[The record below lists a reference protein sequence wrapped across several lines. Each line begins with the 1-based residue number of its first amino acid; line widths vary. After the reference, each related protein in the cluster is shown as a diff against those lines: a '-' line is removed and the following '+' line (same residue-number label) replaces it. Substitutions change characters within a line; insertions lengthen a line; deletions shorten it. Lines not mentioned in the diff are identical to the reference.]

1 MRGEEKQLEWQAV
14 GRRIVATFLA
24 AFLVLTVVVSA
35 VQFVSGSAAALS
47 PRVGS
52 GSRVLRIGV
61 SGITATTLNPNDI
74 TFVLEFIPVYNVY
87 STLVTRDDRLSVVP
101 DLASSW
107 GVAPDQLN
115 WTFHLV
121 RNAYFTDPTNP
132 TDTSHPVNADDVV
145 FSYNMVKDN
154 SSSVLWSYT
163 SFLDTITK
171 VDAYTVRIKTT
182 APFAAMNSTLS
193 SIPIF
198 PKYLW
203 QGIADPVANEPRP
216 YPVGS
221 GAMYYDPNSDLSSHI
236 ILHRNPNY
244 YGDAMYCQ
252 KSRPDEVRF
261 LLYTASSTLIDDFGS
276 GTSRLDA
283 IFNIPA
289 ASFVNAASLNQP
301 TVTKIQ
307 VAGGF
312 VGEVS
317 SNVLTDTLR
326 AQYVAAGN
334 TAFASGS
341 NNQVL
346 ATNLVVRQAIAMSI
360 DRAAVV
366 RYAYQGLGTVGDT
379 LVPASNPWHYNIP
392 AAQQYRFNTTAAR
405 QMLNNAGWTYDAA
418 GNLAPGNTPL
428 YKAGRT
434 EPLKFRFYTP
444 NNHPEFEPA
453 VANIS
458 IWLRQTGIETTDS
471 LGATVP
477 GYEVKDPNAMGSIWS
492 ALDYDIWL
500 WDWVFTRVSDP
511 SIDVLQ
517 VQTTPAIGVL
527 SDNGY
532 TNATFDAKYNQSL
545 TTLDPAARRVITD
558 EMQKM
563 VYDYASYILP
573 YYPNDLY
580 AVTSDATLGSGWQN
594 WGDWPTHPGLTMD
607 SDYPNLWFHVA
618 PSDNLP
624 PVVSAF
630 PGVDYVAGQPTTLSV
645 IASDPDDSTLNFTW
659 DFGDGTNAATTAT
672 NSVSHTFAVP
682 GTYSVKVR
690 IADSEWPVCA
700 TTTAIISPAS
710 ADLPPVASLDVNFPV
725 SGHGWSTES
734 ITVRATVRDP
744 EGDPLY
750 VNWTFGDGTSAA
762 DHLTATTPNQDTT
775 VTQTHTYADPGNY
788 TLNVSVTDGK
798 AGAGHTQL
806 KSSTVP
812 IWARPTAG
820 GPAGVAGLNPLIN
833 YGVPLGIVAVILV
846 VAAAIFVRRRR
857 ARIEEERQEEPPREQ
872 LPPP

>member
-1 MRGEEKQLEWQAV
+1 
-14 GRRIVATFLA
+14 
-24 AFLVLTVVVSA
+24 
-35 VQFVSGSAAALS
+35 
-47 PRVGS
+47 
-52 GSRVLRIGV
+52 
-61 SGITATTLNPNDI
+61 
-74 TFVLEFIPVYNVY
+74 
-87 STLVTRDDRLSVVP
+87 
-101 DLASSW
+101 
-107 GVAPDQLN
+107 
-115 WTFHLV
+115 
-121 RNAYFTDPTNP
+121 
-132 TDTSHPVNADDVV
+132 
-145 FSYNMVKDN
+145 
-154 SSSVLWSYT
+154 VLWSYT

-334 TAFASGS
+334 TAF
-341 NNQVL
+341 
-346 ATNLVVRQAIAMSI
+346 
-360 DRAAVV
+360 
-366 RYAYQGLGTVGDT
+366 
-379 LVPASNPWHYNIP
+379 
-392 AAQQYRFNTTAAR
+392 
-405 QMLNNAGWTYDAA
+405 
-418 GNLAPGNTPL
+418 
-428 YKAGRT
+428 
-434 EPLKFRFYTP
+434 
-444 NNHPEFEPA
+444 EPA

-458 IWLRQTGIETTDS
+458 IWMRQTEIETPDS

-511 SIDVLQ
+511 SIDVLH
-517 VQTTPAIGVL
+517 VHTTPAIGVL
-527 SDNGY
+527 RDNGY

-558 EMQKM
+558 AMQMM

-580 AVTSDATLGSGWQN
+580 AVTSHPTLGSGWQ
-594 WGDWPTHPGLTMD
+594 H
-607 SDYPNLWFHVA
+607 
-618 PSDNLP
+618 
-624 PVVSAF
+624 
-630 PGVDYVAGQPTTLSV
+630 
-645 IASDPDDSTLNFTW
+645 
-659 DFGDGTNAATTAT
+659 
-672 NSVSHTFAVP
+672 
-682 GTYSVKVR
+682 
-690 IADSEWPVCA
+690 
-700 TTTAIISPAS
+700 
-710 ADLPPVASLDVNFPV
+710 
-725 SGHGWSTES
+725 
-734 ITVRATVRDP
+734 
-744 EGDPLY
+744 
-750 VNWTFGDGTSAA
+750 
-762 DHLTATTPNQDTT
+762 
-775 VTQTHTYADPGNY
+775 
-788 TLNVSVTDGK
+788 
-798 AGAGHTQL
+798 
-806 KSSTVP
+806 
-812 IWARPTAG
+812 
-820 GPAGVAGLNPLIN
+820 
-833 YGVPLGIVAVILV
+833 
-846 VAAAIFVRRRR
+846 
-857 ARIEEERQEEPPREQ
+857 
-872 LPPP
+872 